1 MASASDLIS
10 RIDSSLGDLQGM
22 VKAMA
27 TNIYFR
33 FRSQLHHICA
43 DKLEK
48 WFHIVRT
55 FFSDADDHGQFDD
68 VDDLDID
75 FQSLGE
81 QISHFL
87 EWDVNVKTLEELM
100 KALEEQILFLENLRL
115 FAFKSAEPE
124 SNTADEDFLIHL
136 GAVSVNVAFLNLRC
150 QSENIPEKSF
160 SEQVLL
166 FVSQLVEYIKPIHPR
181 VYNASPA
188 ILRSSKSNLS
198 EMLLL
203 LESEDVVSG
212 NDQLRGVVSSMKDQ
226 LQELYQGLGS
236 LTTILSHK
244 PTNDFDLNAKDRFF
258 DVVCDA
264 GILICSLYQTQIQLG
279 FFDVVCDAGILIC
292 SLYQTQIQIGHDLR
306 HLLEAIRRII
316 AEFGKKAASG
326 LDFEV
331 QKLEAKMKGVT
342 MAHHHHHVP
351 SQRTLSSDNEVVGY
365 VEEAELI
372 KNQLTGGSKQVRI
385 VSIVGMPG
393 QGKTTLAGRVYNDPS
408 ILLHF
413 SARAW
418 TSVSQVVD
426 KSRVLLDLLGQ
437 IDPDKCSG
445 IIFYHDLVQKVWR
458 SLKGKKYLIFLDD
471 IWEAEAWSSLKEA
484 FPEDHTASRIMFTS
498 RHHDVAPSEEAH
510 ELRAFSEEES
520 MDLLQRKLFGGSS
533 WPDELVNLG
542 RKIAQICKGLPLTI
556 LIVAGILATVKP
568 NGWKKILRGLGS
580 GTVSSTEQCRNTLE
594 LSYSHL
600 PEHLRPCLLY
610 LATFPEDK
618 EVSVKRL
625 FQLWIAEGLV
635 QKDETEHFEDVAE
648 EYLKHLVGRS
658 LISVAKQKST
668 GGVKACRIHDLLHE
682 FCLHKAKDEW
692 FFSILPDMG
701 KVLEFHAPDCL
712 RRLCINSDPKHLR
725 MSNTSLQ
732 SARSLNFNYYVQR
745 VLPNLT
751 FMFHM
756 CKLLKVL
763 DLKQLNLGLVFPSEI
778 GLLVQLSFLAIRG
791 CMPDIPLS
799 IGKLSNL
806 ETFILNHLAENK
818 TVSLPDSFWNLQKL
832 RYFYMTCQGGVFP
845 MENTANSSDLCE
857 LDWLSGIAIPCHPH
871 DMERLLLKFPNIR
884 KLKCTLLKS
893 PNMLINHVKIVVPQI
908 LCLLESVSLSLS
920 YDGVTHSEFS
930 LPANL
935 KKLTLSNFPLSS
947 SSLSTFSSLSN
958 LEVLK
963 FEDVHFKGNT
973 WEMEEAEFSKLRI
986 LQLSSWCLLSWTA
999 SDDQFDRLEKLVL
1012 VRCGSL
1018 KEVPSCL
1025 DYIPTLEVIEL
1036 RYCSKKVMELVG
1048 NIKEAQENYRNSE
1061 LKIINVK
1068 LG

>member
-1 MASASDLIS
+1 MSCSSRNSNKMASASDLIS

-22 VKAMA
+22 VKAMGPQVDSDLNFIIFA
-27 TNIYFR
+27 LTSLKIFLLSAKKLGNDQSVLVPFLQKLEGVVSR
-33 FRSQLHHICA
+33 
-43 DKLEK
+43 LEK

-55 FFSDADDHGQFDD
+55 FLSDADDHGQFDD

-81 QISHFL
+81 QISHLYDALFDPSRQSQPLTGVDVGIMFASAMKNLWLFHSL
-87 EWDVNVKTLEELM
+87 EWDVNVETLEEPM

-124 SNTADEDFLIHL
+124 SNKADEDFLIHL
-136 GAVSVNVAFLNLRC
+136 GAVSVNVAFLNFRC

-181 VYNASPA
+181 VYNAYTA
-188 ILRSSKSNLS
+188 ILRSSKSWRRLLAPADRDMDQEDSLAKGFLDSLRSNLS

-212 NDQLRGVVSSMKDQ
+212 NDQLWGVVSSMKDQ

-264 GILICSLYQTQIQLG
+264 GILICSLYQTQVQL
-279 FFDVVCDAGILIC
+279 D
-292 SLYQTQIQIGHDLR
+292 HDLW

-331 QKLEAKMKGVT
+331 QTLEAKMKGVT

-351 SQRTLSSDNEVVGY
+351 SQRTLSSDNEIVGY
-365 VEEAELI
+365 VEEVESI
-372 KNQLTGGSKQVRI
+372 KNQLTRGSKQVRI

-393 QGKTTLAGRVYNDPS
+393 QGKTTLAARVYNDPS

-445 IIFYHDLVQKVWR
+445 IISDHDLVQKVWR

-533 WPDELVNLG
+533 WPDELVDLG

-556 LIVAGILATVKP
+556 LIVAGILATVEP

-692 FFSILPDMG
+692 FFSILPDMD

-732 SARSLNFNYYVQR
+732 SVRSLNFNYYAQQ

-763 DLKQLNLGLVFPSEI
+763 DLEQLNLGLVFPSEI

-791 CMPDIPLS
+791 SMPDIPLS
-799 IGKLSNL
+799 IVAVYQPFL
-806 ETFILNHLAENK
+806 
-818 TVSLPDSFWNLQKL
+818 D
-832 RYFYMTCQGGVFP
+832 CQ
-845 MENTANSSDLCE
+845 
-857 LDWLSGIAIPCHPH
+857 I
-871 DMERLLLKFPNIR
+871 
-884 KLKCTLLKS
+884 
-893 PNMLINHVKIVVPQI
+893 
-908 LCLLESVSLSLS
+908 
-920 YDGVTHSEFS
+920 
-930 LPANL
+930 
-935 KKLTLSNFPLSS
+935 
-947 SSLSTFSSLSN
+947 
-958 LEVLK
+958 
-963 FEDVHFKGNT
+963 
-973 WEMEEAEFSKLRI
+973 
-986 LQLSSWCLLSWTA
+986 
-999 SDDQFDRLEKLVL
+999 
-1012 VRCGSL
+1012 
-1018 KEVPSCL
+1018 
-1025 DYIPTLEVIEL
+1025 
-1036 RYCSKKVMELVG
+1036 
-1048 NIKEAQENYRNSE
+1048 
-1061 LKIINVK
+1061 
-1068 LG
+1068 